1 MSTNS
6 SKPRRAA
13 AVLAAAAAMLTATMV
28 TASPAAA
35 SGTYSGRAYVYGTGP
50 YTDDWDD
57 EGILQRSTHASSNAT
72 CLWQA
77 ILHADGKLTSLSD
90 IDGVFGTKTY
100 NATIAWQRSENE
112 DWGATLKVDGSVG
125 EYTFTWAGGYIA
137 YLSGS
142 TDAGQTLNLRYVGV
156 AGGVTMRRLPDGN
169 YEFIDGDGAWRKAG
183 YNYRSCS

>member
-1 MSTNS
+1 
-6 SKPRRAA
+6 
-13 AVLAAAAAMLTATMV
+13 MLTANMV

-35 SGTYSGRAYVYGTGP
+35 SGTYSGRAYVYGTGSH
-50 YTDDWDD
+50 TDDWND

-77 ILHADGKLTSLSD
+77 ILYADGKLTSPSE

-100 NATIAWQRSENE
+100 NATRAWQQTETSE
-112 DWGATLKVDGSVG
+112 WGADLEVDGSVG
-125 EYTFTWAGGYIA
+125 EETFTWAGRYVS

-142 TDAGQTLNLRYVGV
+142 TAAGQTLNLRYVGV
-156 AGGVTMRRLPDGN
+156 FGDVTMRRLPDGN